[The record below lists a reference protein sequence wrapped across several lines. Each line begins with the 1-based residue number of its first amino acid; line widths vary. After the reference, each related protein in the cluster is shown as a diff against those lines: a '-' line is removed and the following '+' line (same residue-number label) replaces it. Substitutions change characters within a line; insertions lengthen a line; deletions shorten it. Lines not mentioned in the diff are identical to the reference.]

1 MKLNLKKIEDPK
13 NNKSGTIWEEAYKL
27 LKKNYKKVKKINNSF
42 KKNSKNDIYFDYFSP
57 DRNIT
62 QKIDMEND
70 SKRTETFV
78 AYKVN

>member
-27 LKKNYKKVKKINNSF
+27 LKKNFKKVQRVNTTFNKNLKK
-42 KKNSKNDIYFDYFSP
+42 DIYFEYFSP
-57 DRNIT
+57 DRNIGLKT
-62 QKIDMEND
+62 NMENNN
-70 SKRTETFV
+70 KRAETFV